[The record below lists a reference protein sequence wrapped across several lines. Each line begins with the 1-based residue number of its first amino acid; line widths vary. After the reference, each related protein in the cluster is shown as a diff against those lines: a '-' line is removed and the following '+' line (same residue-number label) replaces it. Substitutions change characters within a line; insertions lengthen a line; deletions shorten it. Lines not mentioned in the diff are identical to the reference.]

1 MITMNGKYNKANI
14 MVDQIDKHSPSGE
27 STVSSTGSNA
37 CGDERLQFLTEQ
49 CSSMKQEFKSQN
61 NALHIFA

>member
-1 MITMNGKYNKANI
+1 MPAKNLQFLGLWM
-14 MVDQIDKHSPSGE
+14 IDKHLDVNPTTE
-27 STVSSTGSNA
+27 SSSGSNA

-61 NALHIFA
+61 NALHSFA